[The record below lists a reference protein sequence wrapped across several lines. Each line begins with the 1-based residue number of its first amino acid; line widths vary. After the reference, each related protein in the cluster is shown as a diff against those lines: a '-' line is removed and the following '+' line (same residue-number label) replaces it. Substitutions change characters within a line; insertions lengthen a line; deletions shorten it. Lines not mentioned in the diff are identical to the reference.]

1 MRVVTYGPEHR
12 VRMPAL
18 RAGWLTQT
26 FLHWAYAPE
35 LIQRLLPDE
44 LTVDTF
50 DGHAWVGLTP
60 FVMADVRPPG
70 CPVALAAFPETN
82 LRTYVRG
89 PGGREGLWFLS
100 IEVAS
105 PVMLAARA
113 IGAPYHLGR
122 LRLARSGESVTYAGS
137 RWGGG
142 SAYRMTVR
150 PGPPI
155 RPTHRDVWLASRWR
169 AFTHSAGALWETPVE
184 HEPWPL
190 RAARLDDLAESV
202 TRAAGLPAPAE
213 EPLVHFSD
221 GVHKVRLGLSR
232 PVRPQ
237 SRRQG

>member
-1 MRVVTYGPEHR
+1 
-12 VRMPAL
+12 MPAL
-18 RAGWLTQT
+18 RAGWLTQS
-26 FLHWAYAPE
+26 FLHWAYPPDA
-35 LIQRLLPDE
+35 IQRLLPDG
-44 LTVDTF
+44 LSVDTY

-70 CPVALAAFPETN
+70 SPVALAAFPETN

-122 LRLARSGESVTYAGS
+122 LRLARNGESVTYAGS

-142 SAYRMTVR
+142 SAYHMVVR

-155 RPTHRDVWLASRWR
+155 RPTHREVWLASRWR
-169 AFTHSAGALWETPVE
+169 AFTQSAGAVWETPVE

-202 TRAAGLPAPAE
+202 TRAAGLPAPAA

-232 PVRPQ
+232 PVRQ
-237 SRRQG
+237 QQRRQG